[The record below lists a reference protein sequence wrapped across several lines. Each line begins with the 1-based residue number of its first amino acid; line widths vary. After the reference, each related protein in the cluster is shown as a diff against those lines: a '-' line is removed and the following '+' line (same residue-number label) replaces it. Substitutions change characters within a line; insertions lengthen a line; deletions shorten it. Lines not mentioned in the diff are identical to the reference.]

1 MPKSKEE
8 IFDMPQPVPSVEPT
22 QDPPK
27 KRRKRKP
34 MTEEQKKAF
43 SEKMKAAKLKK
54 AQQLAEQIVE
64 NRSNTSQPK
73 PKASK
78 PKSDISVPMVDN
90 VNSQVRANNMISVD
104 SKHFENL
111 STHIQQ
117 LNANILNLQNYRSQQ
132 KPKPQ
137 EKPLSPVKE
146 EPQEKQPN
154 IEMKVEVEKKP
165 QEKKVTI
172 EEPKQPP
179 PNYASAKPE
188 RRKVYNVRTKKYVY
202 V

>member
-1 MPKSKEE
+1 
-8 IFDMPQPVPSVEPT
+8 
-22 QDPPK
+22 
-27 KRRKRKP
+27 
-34 MTEEQKKAF
+34 
-43 SEKMKAAKLKK
+43 
-54 AQQLAEQIVE
+54 
-64 NRSNTSQPK
+64 
-73 PKASK
+73 
-78 PKSDISVPMVDN
+78 MVDN

-117 LNANILNLQNYRSQQ
+117 LNANILNLQNYRSQP
-132 KPKPQ
+132 KPKPK

-165 QEKKVTI
+165 EKKVTI